1 MNRGD
6 KIPCQDD
13 HTRTSSRIEH
23 KMKRVLALLSSLV
36 LLQFAHAGNL
46 NSANSFEL
54 PQENNQSHYSQPW
67 KVHEI
72 AQDFELLDVWEFPI
86 LADSSRGQ
94 DFLFFLRMMQ
104 QPPPENVNRFA
115 SVKLLAARLLV
126 SLRMFL
132 GEVLGLDKNIN
143 TLPIP
148 GCQETSLKDRLSIE
162 DRKRS
167 IDLSEL
173 GIADSDSDTWRIVYL
188 YEDEMLTE
196 LSIDFAHALMHLGWV
211 HKSGNYFTAR
221 LAVYAKPR
229 GMLGNCYLKLIM
241 PFRRA
246 IIYPSLMENVKNI
259 WEHNIA
265 EDKRSHDFPGLKE
278 KSK

>member
-1 MNRGD
+1 MRRR
-6 KIPCQDD
+6 CVLFFLL
-13 HTRTSSRIEH
+13 
-23 KMKRVLALLSSLV
+23 VLAPVAQTERIS
-36 LLQFAHAGNL
+36 
-46 NSANSFEL
+46 SANSLEL
-54 PQENNQSHYSQPW
+54 PQESNQSHYSQPW

-72 AQDFELLDVWEFPI
+72 AQDFELLDVWELPI

-115 SVKLLAARLLV
+115 SVKLLAARWLV

-132 GEVLGLDKNIN
+132 GEVLDLDKNLN

-148 GCQETSLKDRLSIE
+148 GSQETSLKDRLSIE
-162 DRKRS
+162 DLKRS

-173 GIADSDSDTWRIVYL
+173 GIADSDSDVWRIVYL

-211 HKSGNYFTAR
+211 RKSGNYFTAR

-229 GMLGNCYLKLIM
+229 GVLGNCYLKLIM

-246 IIYPSLMENVKNI
+246 VIYPSLMENVKNI
-259 WEHNIA
+259 WEHNNN
-265 EDKRSHDFPGLKE
+265 EEKRSHDFPESKE